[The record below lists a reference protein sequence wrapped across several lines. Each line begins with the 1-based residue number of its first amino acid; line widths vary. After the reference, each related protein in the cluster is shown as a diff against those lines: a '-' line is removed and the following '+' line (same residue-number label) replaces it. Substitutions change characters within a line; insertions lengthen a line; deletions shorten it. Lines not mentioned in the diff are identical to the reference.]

1 LKDGLNNQDL
11 LSDTLDLENLISWL
25 QDTSSK
31 LNYLLISDNNFNNIY
46 SMAILEIQD
55 LIQKVLDEIKIWE
68 VVLKWV

>member
-1 LKDGLNNQDL
+1 LKDGLNNQNL

>member
-1 LKDGLNNQDL
+1 L

-25 QDTSSK
+25 QNTSSK
-31 LNYLLISDNNFNNIY
+31 LNCLLISDNNFNNIY

-68 VVLKWV
+68 IVLKWV